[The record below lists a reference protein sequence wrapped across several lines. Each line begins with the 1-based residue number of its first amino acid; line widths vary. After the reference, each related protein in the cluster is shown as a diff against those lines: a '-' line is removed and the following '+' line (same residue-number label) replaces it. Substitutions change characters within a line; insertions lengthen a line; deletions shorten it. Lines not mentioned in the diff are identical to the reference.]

1 MFDAQVVLSPKTSPL
16 GKVLSNYVVARIIR
30 LDNVDLGLFDYD
42 RNNTL
47 YFFMLNADE
56 QIYLRYGGR
65 DSVSPDSY
73 LNLESLELAAK
84 KGLELHEQ
92 YKAGKLAKTVRPKP
106 LSARQIPLLVK
117 RTFDQGNCVEC
128 HLVGD
133 FQNLH
138 REQDGTLDKLVHLW
152 RSPDIKTLGIELDVP
167 KGLVVKEAK
176 GAAAAAGIRAGDLI
190 KKWEGTP
197 VYSFGDWQYRHDKVA
212 RDATKLTATIERGG
226 ADQDVTLD
234 LPVRWWWTDTR
245 FRYSSVEPKLYFE
258 DRPLTAEDKKK
269 LGLDPNGFASQ
280 VKYVSEVAKT
290 MKSHGLEVGDVI
302 VAVDG
307 VSQDKIAHTA
317 ELYLK
322 LRKTPGDQCN
332 LEVLRNG
339 QKVQVPLKTF
349 RMSFRK

>member
-1 MFDAQVVLSPKTSPL
+1 MTSPKSSPL
-16 GKVLSNYVVARIIR
+16 GQVLSNYIPVRIIR

-42 RNNTL
+42 RNNTI

-73 LNLESLELAAK
+73 LNLDSIELAAR
-84 KGLELHEQ
+84 KGLELHEK
-92 YKAGKLAKTVRPKP
+92 YKAGQLAKTERPKP

-138 REQDGTLDKLVHLW
+138 REQDGTLDKLTHLW
-152 RSPDIKTLGIELDVP
+152 RSPDIKTLGIQLDIP
-167 KGLVVKEAK
+167 KGLVIKEAK
-176 GAAAAAGIRAGDLI
+176 GAAAAAGLQAGDLI
-190 KKWEGTP
+190 TKWEGTP

-212 RDATKLTATIERGG
+212 RDATQVKATVERNGTAK
-226 ADQDVTLD
+226 DVVID
-234 LPVRWWWTDTR
+234 LPLRWWFTDTR

-258 DRPLTAEDKKK
+258 DRPLTAEDKTK

-280 VKYVSEVAKT
+280 VKYVSEVART
-290 MKSHGLEVGDVI
+290 MKSHALEVGDVI
-302 VAVDG
+302 FAVDG
-307 VSQDKIAHTA
+307 VSTDKIAHTA

-322 LRKTPGDQCN
+322 LRKTPNDTCN
-332 LEVLRNG
+332 LSVLRGG
-339 QKVQVPLKTF
+339 QKIQVSLKTF